1 MHERDLMAQDNLPA
15 EVRVSIDPDLQELI
29 PGFLQ
34 NRRHDIQTLEKAVAV
49 EDFETIRTLGH
60 RMRGDGGGYGFSMI
74 SEIGRALEKAA
85 LEKHTQDITVCV
97 QELTAYLDRIEIVY
111 E

>member
-1 MHERDLMAQDNLPA
+1 MAQDNRSEA
-15 EVRVSIDPDLQELI
+15 VRVSIDPDLQGLI

-34 NRRHDIQTLEKAVAV
+34 NRRHDIQTLQKAVAG

-74 SEIGRALEKAA
+74 SEIGGALEKAA
-85 LEKHTQDITVCV
+85 LEKHTLEITACV

>member
-1 MHERDLMAQDNLPA
+1 MAHANRP
-15 EVRVSIDPDLQELI
+15 ETVRVSIDPDLQALI

-34 NRRHDIQTLEKAVAV
+34 NRRQDIQTLQKAVVV

-60 RMRGDGGGYGFSMI
+60 RMRGDGGGYGFHMI
-74 SEIGRALEKAA
+74 SEIGQALEEAA
-85 LEKHTQDITVCV
+85 LKKNRPEIMARV
-97 QELTAYLDRIEIVY
+97 QELTTYLGRIEVVY